1 MVVKGKPSLGPI
13 LGIIGAGMLIIG
25 GIVSFN
31 VRVQKELEL
40 AALAMTWTDVGFNP
54 NLYTVSSTLTIVWG
68 MLGLFGAIIALFGK
82 RFGVYFML
90 IFGIIATAGM
100 FIPIGSYLM
109 AFIPNTVFLNT
120 SWYLAD
126 PIILL
131 LGGILGVA
139 FKEL

>member
-1 MVVKGKPSLGPI
+1 
-13 LGIIGAGMLIIG
+13 
-25 GIVSFN
+25 
-31 VRVQKELEL
+31 
-40 AALAMTWTDVGFNP
+40 
-54 NLYTVSSTLTIVWG
+54 
-68 MLGLFGAIIALFGK
+68 IIALFGK

-109 AFIPNTVFLNT
+109 AYIPNTVFLNF
-120 SWYLAD
+120 SWYIVD